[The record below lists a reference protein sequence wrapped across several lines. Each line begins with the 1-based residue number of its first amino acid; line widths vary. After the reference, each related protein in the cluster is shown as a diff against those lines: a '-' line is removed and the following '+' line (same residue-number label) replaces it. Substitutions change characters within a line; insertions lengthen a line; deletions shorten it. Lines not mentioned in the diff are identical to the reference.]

1 MDPEICSKL
10 AVVLRYV
17 VLRHS
22 RSGVI
27 GAEMVQHK
35 FQVHLRGIIDLL
47 SEHLYSGPEVYIR
60 ELLQNAIDAI
70 TARQKYESDVRGEVV
85 IECHGQGTGRLPTL
99 SIRDNGIGLTA
110 EEVHHF
116 LATIGRSSKTADH
129 WSQPADFLGQFGIGI
144 LSCFVVSEEI
154 VVLTRSARDTS
165 AAPVEWRA
173 RADGTYTVRE
183 LERDLPA
190 GTQVWLTARPDKER
204 WFTAEEVRRLVK
216 HYGSLLPVPLHF
228 QAGRVQE
235 VLNSEPPPWRQRYA
249 TPAQLHRALLA
260 YGRETFGISFL
271 DAVLLSSEAEG
282 LEGVAYILPFTPP
295 QSARHKGHRI
305 YLKNMFLS
313 ETADNLLPEWAFFV
327 RVILNTTTL
336 RPTASRESFVEND
349 QLVTVR
355 TFIGNCLRRY
365 LVHLA
370 EQQPEKLGQFVQLHH
385 RALKALAAED
395 DEFCAIILD
404 HLPFETSLGTMT
416 FGEYRQNYSIVRYVP
431 DVDTFRQLA
440 SVAAAQNLCLLN
452 AGYVYDL
459 DLLTRIPDLFPDLRL
474 EEINSDT
481 LTQEFD
487 ELSVE
492 ERADCESFLVQAD
505 KVLRPFRCRVEVKK
519 FRPEDLPALY
529 SISRE
534 GRFQRQVEH
543 TRALSSTLWSNVLE
557 GLAQRDIVQAG
568 TLCFNYGNPLVR
580 RLLSLSSSK
589 RRQRFI
595 EILYVQALLLG
606 HHPLNAREWQLLNQ
620 GLLHLLDD
628 LLTA

>member
-1 MDPEICSKL
+1 MP
-10 AVVLRYV
+10 
-17 VLRHS
+17 
-22 RSGVI
+22 
-27 GAEMVQHK
+27 QHK

-47 SEHLYSGPEVYIR
+47 SEHLYSGPEVYLR

-70 TARQKYESDVRGEVV
+70 TARQKYEPELKGEIV
-85 IECHGQGTGRLPTL
+85 IECHGHGSGRPPTL
-99 SIRDNGIGLTA
+99 SLRDNGIGLTA

-154 VVLTRSARDTS
+154 VVLTRSARDAS
-165 AAPVEWRA
+165 AAAVEWRA

-183 LERDLPA
+183 LERDLPS
-190 GTQVWLTARPDKER
+190 GTQVWLTARPDRER
-204 WFTAEEVRRLVK
+204 WFTPEEVRRLVK
-216 HYGSLLPVPLHF
+216 HYSGLLPVPLHF
-228 QAGRVQE
+228 QSGRLQE
-235 VLNSEPPPWRQRYA
+235 ILNGDPPPWRQRYA
-249 TPAQLHRALLA
+249 TEAQQQRALLA
-260 YGRETFGISFL
+260 YGREVFGVSFL
-271 DAVLLSSEAEG
+271 DAVPLSSEAEG
-282 LEGVAYILPFTPP
+282 VDGVAYILPFTPP

-349 QLVTVR
+349 QLAAVR
-355 TFIGNCLRRY
+355 NFIGNCLRSY
-365 LVHLA
+365 LVQLA
-370 EQQPEKLGQFVQLHH
+370 EQKPEKLRQFIQLHH

-395 DEFCAIILD
+395 DDFCAIILD

-416 FGEYRQNYSIVRYVP
+416 FGEYRQSYPVVRYVP

-459 DLLTRIPDLFPDLRL
+459 DLLTRIPDLFPDLSL
-474 EEINSDT
+474 EEIHSDT

-487 ELSVE
+487 ELTVDE
-492 ERADCESFLVQAD
+492 QAQCESFLRQAE
-505 KVLRPFRCRVEVKK
+505 KILRPFRCRVEAKK
-519 FRPEDLPALY
+519 FQPEDLPVLY

-543 TRALSSTLWSNVLE
+543 TRALSSKLWTDVLE
-557 GLAQRDIVQAG
+557 GLTQRDIVHAG
-568 TLCFNYGNPLVR
+568 TLCFNLRNPLIR
-580 RLLSLSSSK
+580 RLLSLQSPQ
-589 RRQRFI
+589 RCRRFI
-595 EILYVQALLLG
+595 EVLYVQALLLG
-606 HHPLNAREWQLLNQ
+606 HHPLNAQEWQLLNQ

-628 LLTA
+628 LLCS